1 MTSTHANHRRI
12 RPESH
17 VEGARHISV
26 RDLQSELGQLRRDL
40 AAGVAY
46 VLTDRGMPVGKI
58 TGLNEIRVLPA
69 QNSGGWEDFDIDP
82 PRSGPSVMEIVD
94 ELREDRL

>member
-26 RDLQSELGQLRRDL
+26 RELQSEIDNLHRELG
-40 AAGVAY
+40 AGAAY

-58 TGLNEIRVLPA
+58 TALNEPRVVPA
-69 QNSGGWEDFDIDP
+69 RNPGRWEELDIDP
-82 PRSGPSVMEIVD
+82 PRSGPSVMEILD
-94 ELREDRL
+94 ELR